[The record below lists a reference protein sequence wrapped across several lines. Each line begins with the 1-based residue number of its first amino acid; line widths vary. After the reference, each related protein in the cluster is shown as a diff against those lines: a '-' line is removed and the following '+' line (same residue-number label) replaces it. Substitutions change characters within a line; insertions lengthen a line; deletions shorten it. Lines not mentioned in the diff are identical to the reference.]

1 MNVDSAGPTSDGL
14 EPTGGARAGRS
25 AVRALERFMFSL
37 RGPGEGGGGIGGH
50 SPRVLLAAIVLAG
63 AVYGGV
69 MGTFQLTS
77 LARLP
82 LVAFSAFKVPILI
95 VLTTA
100 ICLPAYFVLNTILGL
115 REDFPRALR
124 AVLIGQTAQAIALA
138 SLAPLVLVAY
148 ASGVTHGQAQL
159 ASALNFLL
167 ATGVGQV
174 VLIRHYRVLIRE
186 DGEMPR
192 AAGRGASGGGEANG
206 GRGAKHRIMLW
217 TWVVI
222 YAFVGIQLGWILRPY
237 IGVPGLPVQ
246 FFREDAF
253 SNAYVYFLRLILR
266 GG

>member
-1 MNVDSAGPTSDGL
+1 MNADAAGPMTDGL
-14 EPTGGARAGRS
+14 EGARGAGRRRS

-37 RGPGEGGGGIGGH
+37 RGPEESGGGMGGH
-50 SPRVLLAAIVLAG
+50 SPRVLLVAILLAG

-77 LARLP
+77 LERVP
-82 LVAFSAFKVPILI
+82 LVAFSAFKVPMLI

-115 REDFPRALR
+115 REDFPWAIR

-148 ASGVTHGQAQL
+148 ASRVSHGQAQL

-186 DGEMPR
+186 E
-192 AAGRGASGGGEANG
+192 AGNEQS

-217 TWVVI
+217 AWVAM